1 MGVVFQH
8 APSATSKDGE
18 VWRRQD
24 DREEDTAFSAGV
36 SLTIRAG
43 THSQFR
49 DMGDA
54 PLRFV
59 VATMLPWPGATEA
72 VGFDESFCR
81 IMTLLVRVGAEVSP
95 TAPSRRKGVAGC
107 VHQYCYC
114 LACVQVTINL

>member
-1 MGVVFQH
+1 MPWKK
-8 APSATSKDGE
+8 PSATSKDGE
-18 VWRRQD
+18 VWRKQD

-59 VATMLPWPGATEA
+59 VATMLPWPGASEA
-72 VGFDESFCR
+72 IGFDRGFCR
-81 IMTLLVRVGAEVSP
+81 IMTLLVRGGAEISP
-95 TAPSRRKGVAGC
+95 TAPSRRKVVAG
-107 VHQYCYC
+107 
-114 LACVQVTINL
+114 LATINNPVKVL